1 MEGQSSTR
9 ERRRRWIRLSCWLMV
24 AVVAIV
30 GGPLGLLLRS
40 ARGKH
45 RAVQALRDRGA
56 LVEYR
61 DLQPDH
67 QIERHPLLPDLW
79 VEVAVVDL
87 GDRDI
92 GDDELAWLKQFG
104 DLETLVL
111 RNTRVTDR
119 GMSCLSDLPRL
130 TYLDLHG
137 TQISDATLA
146 LVGAERDLQDLD
158 LGETQIT
165 DAGVGRLAQLER
177 LRSLDLSGT
186 KISAAALAILAK
198 LPQLQ
203 WLGLANVAIDSAA
216 IGDWAKSRSQVV
228 VSSGDDAP
236 LARH

>member
-1 MEGQSSTR
+1 MEGLSSVR
-9 ERRRRWIRLSCWLMV
+9 ERRRRWIRVSCWLLV

-45 RAVQALRDRGA
+45 RAVQALRDRGGS
-56 LVEYR
+56 VEYR
-61 DLQPDH
+61 ELQPGR

-92 GDDELAWLKQFG
+92 GDDELAWLNQFD

-111 RNTRVTDR
+111 RNTRVTDG
-119 GMSCLSDLPRL
+119 GMSCLANLPRL

-137 TQISDATLA
+137 TRISDATLA
-146 LVGAERDLQDLD
+146 LVGAEHDLQDLD

-165 DAGVGRLAQLER
+165 DAGVGHLRQLTR

-186 KISAAALAILAK
+186 KVSEAALASLAK

-216 IGDWAKSRSQVV
+216 IGDWAKAHAQVV
-228 VSSGDDAP
+228 VSGGDEP